1 MIVPHIGHR
10 FDLEHAGD
18 AIRTV
23 GDRRAMGKVVIAT
36 DAPT

>member
-10 FDLEHAGD
+10 FDFEHAAG

-23 GDRRAMGKVVIAT
+23 GDRRAMGKVIIT
-36 DAPT
+36 MDSLT